1 MRRRTLLL
9 AAVAGGAAGAA
20 AWAWRSRTA
29 GPGAAPGGP
38 FTDPAPVDSPSSDR
52 WQAAVGTYGI
62 EPRHDATTLFV
73 LDGSGT
79 LTALDRATGAIRW
92 RVTTGVT
99 SNGSLLQTAGL
110 LIAGG
115 YDDNIRKGLL
125 VAVDPQGQEVWRQT
139 MLRNIGL
146 STGLTRGGIVAAEVK
161 ETLYLVDAATGRIR
175 WAVDIP
181 DSSLGLMWP
190 TADDDRILVEAVDRD
205 LTGVLTCRDPE
216 TGAERWHVDVGAARW
231 LPRAPGETTDGP
243 RTPMRLAWLITT
255 GQGLAVAC
263 RHRSRSRPTGT
274 GDPFRTEVVAFD
286 PGNGESRWSFV
297 TSRLDQHHA
306 DEDTLYVSH
315 QQPFDAPTEIRA
327 FELSSGRTR
336 WSYRTQGETAELLG
350 LNSTTF
356 AVADGVVCVSGAT
369 GLFVL
374 DRATGA
380 LRWHA
385 RHPDQFGPATPVI
398 ARNTILVPRSD
409 SQTKEGGLWRFRA
422 PDGERLPTIE
432 PQPAAMRLH
441 LVDPSL
447 YLLSE
452 TATLSLPL
460 DSLT

>member
-9 AAVAGGAAGAA
+9 AAAAGGAAGTA
-20 AWAWRSRTA
+20 AWAWRSHT
-29 GPGAAPGGP
+29 AAPGGP
-38 FTDPAPVDSPSSDR
+38 FTDPAPVDSPSSGQ

-62 EPRHDATTLFV
+62 EPRHDATNLFL

-99 SNGSLLQTAGL
+99 SNGSLLQTDGL

-115 YDDNIRKGLL
+115 YDDSTQQGLL
-125 VAVDPQGQEVWRQT
+125 VAVDPQGREVWRQT

-205 LTGVLTCRDPE
+205 LTGVLICRDPE

-231 LPRAPGETTDGP
+231 LPRAPGESTDGP
-243 RTPMRLAWLITT
+243 RSPMRLAWLITT
-255 GQGLAVAC
+255 GQGLAVTC

-274 GDPFRTEVVAFD
+274 GDSFRTEIVAFD
-286 PGNGESRWSFV
+286 PGSGELRWSFL
-297 TSRLDQHHA
+297 TSRLDQYHA
-306 DEDTLYVSH
+306 DQDILYVSH
-315 QQPFDAPTEIRA
+315 QQPFDAPAEIRA
-327 FELSSGRTR
+327 FEFSSGRPR
-336 WSYRTQGETAELLG
+336 WTYRTQGETAELLG
-350 LNSTTF
+350 LNSTIF
-356 AVADGVVCVSGAT
+356 AVGDGVVCVSGAT

-385 RHPDQFGPATPVI
+385 RHPDRFRFAAPVI
-398 ARNTILVPRSD
+398 ARNTIFVPRSD
-409 SQTKEGGLWRFRA
+409 SRTKEGGLWRYRV
-422 PDGERLPTIE
+422 PDGTQLPTIE
-432 PQPAAMRLH
+432 PQPVAHRLH
-441 LVDPSL
+441 LIDQSL
-447 YLLSE
+447 YVLAD
-452 TATLSLPL
+452 TVTLSLPL
-460 DSLT
+460 DTTA